1 MAQGLEK
8 LKPNANKKSSNSAK
22 FVKKVIKAK
31 VVKKGAPLA
40 LPNNKHLFRSEAVL
54 DRQLSR
60 AIDKANEQK
69 VAAKA
74 IQDGGRMGLKDIMQ
88 KGKELNKEQKRSL
101 VKRKVGRVEEKLNKL
116 KAAEE
121 DN

>member
-1 MAQGLEK
+1 MAQGFGK

-22 FVKKVIKAK
+22 FVKKIAKAK
-31 VVKKGAPLA
+31 TVKKGAPLV
-40 LPNNKHLFRSEAVL
+40 LPKNSFRGEAVL

-74 IQDGGRMGLKDIMQ
+74 IQDGGRLGLSDVMQ
-88 KGKELNKEQKRSL
+88 KGKELNREQKRSL

-121 DN
+121 GN